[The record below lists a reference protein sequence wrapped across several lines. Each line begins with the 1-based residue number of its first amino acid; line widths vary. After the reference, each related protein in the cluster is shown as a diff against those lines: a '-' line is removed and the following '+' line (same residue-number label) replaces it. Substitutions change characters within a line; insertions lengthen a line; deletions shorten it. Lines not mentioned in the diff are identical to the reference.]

1 MQCVS
6 NLKIKMYQIVLHLAY
21 KIHLNTVEL
30 KLVVKLIERVC
41 VKSGGAVEFLCGNMK
56 TNYTAVVKR

>member
-1 MQCVS
+1 
-6 NLKIKMYQIVLHLAY
+6 MYQIVLHLAY
-21 KIHLNTVEL
+21 TIHLNTVEL

-41 VKSGGAVEFLCGNMK
+41 VKSGGAVEFLCGNVQ